1 VRAPAQD
8 PWITPV
14 HAAPEHVRSTARS
27 DGYTQ
32 GYAPERVLQR
42 VAHAALMLQEALR
55 GAGRRAHLAQLP
67 ARDAARLS
75 PAFTTTGAPLAP
87 LQVCMRATRAGRAPR
102 VLGRG
107 SPQRGG
113 LAAGARQTRA
123 RVGRLRLGRPL
134 SGLRAAPRRRAL
146 RQVACAAAGG
156 RHAPP
161 PGSPVTRNL
170 REPAAPPVCCS
181 GAHCAL

>member
-1 VRAPAQD
+1 
-8 PWITPV
+8 V
-14 HAAPEHVRSTARS
+14 HAAPEQVRSTARS

-32 GYAPERVLQR
+32 GYAPKRVLQR

-67 ARDAARLS
+67 ARDAARL

-107 SPQRGG
+107 GPQRGG
-113 LAAGARQTRA
+113 LAAGAHQPRA

-134 SGLRAAPRRRAL
+134 RGLRAAPRRRAL

-156 RHAPP
+156 RHAAP
-161 PGSPVTRNL
+161 PGSRVTHNL
-170 REPAAPPVCCS
+170 RDPAALPVRCS